1 MGTFS
6 QILLLLFAAFLIWQ
20 LVRYIRSNLGA
31 FSKDN
36 LHRGFFTLGILALLL
51 IGFIALCVILL
62 KMH

>member
-20 LVRYIRSNLGA
+20 LIRYVRANPGA
-31 FSKDN
+31 FSKDK

-62 KMH
+62 KIH